1 MTQGTSS
8 SPKLRVEGT
17 SSSPP
22 LLRGG
27 WGGVFSAAWVEIMA
41 ASAPDSIAL
50 CQKSPPS
57 TRVPGIPKNK
67 SPDLQAWELVDKPL
81 TSASRAGCLASKEML
96 GTAANNSLNFI

>member
-1 MTQGTSS
+1 
-8 SPKLRVEGT
+8 
-17 SSSPP
+17 
-22 LLRGG
+22 
-27 WGGVFSAAWVEIMA
+27 VEIMA
-41 ASAPDSIAL
+41 ASAPDAIAL